1 MSERTPILDP
11 ALESPF
17 EVVDDP
23 TAKTWDQQIEEAI
36 CAYRKAQERKAAQER
51 RTRKKPHARKA
62 TGS

>member
-23 TAKTWDQQIEEAI
+23 AAKTWDQQIEEAI
-36 CAYRKAQERKAAQER
+36 RAYREAQERKAAKER
-51 RTRKKPHARKA
+51 RARDGRHAKKA